1 MIKTHFIIVVTKT
14 EPVNVSSNPGRT
26 HRVVS
31 LAIMLSS
38 SITSTTAVVEQLTP
52 PICQGTQT
60 LYVTVVV
67 TIKNRPNVLKVLAL
81 TVIF

>member
-38 SITSTTAVVEQLTP
+38 SISREQKKQVWTTYTTHLP
-52 PICQGTQT
+52 G
-60 LYVTVVV
+60 
-67 TIKNRPNVLKVLAL
+67 KVLAL